1 MNETQAKFLVTD
13 KVPDGFIEGI
23 EELGFKT
30 DHYNT
35 LTNEKFLDI
44 IGQYEG
50 IVVNTSLL
58 LNKLAID
65 RATKVRFLLRPGSGL
80 DNIDTEYAES
90 KGIRIFNS
98 PEANADAVAEH
109 AIGLLLS
116 LLNFIPKASEQVKQF
131 QWIREPNNG
140 TLLKGKTV
148 GIIGYGHT
156 GSAMAKKLS
165 GFETR
170 ILAYD
175 KYKKG
180 FGNASVKECEMK
192 DIFQNADIVSLHI
205 PLTPET
211 AYLVNDEFIESFQ
224 KPFYLI
230 NTSRGK
236 NVKIKDISAGLR
248 SGKIRGAG
256 LDVLENENFSSYS
269 IQEKEAFQELTQSGN
284 IIITPHIAGW
294 TKESRSAIFML
305 VLEKFKKY
313 FLETKL
319 K

>member
-1 MNETQAKFLVTD
+1 MNESQAKFLVTD
-13 KVPDGFIEGI
+13 VVPEGFLEGF
-23 EELGFKT
+23 EQLGFKT
-30 DHYNT
+30 DHFKS
-35 LTNEKFLDI
+35 LSNEKLMDI
-44 IGQYEG
+44 IDRYTG

-58 LNKLAID
+58 LNKAAID
-65 RATKVRFLLRPGSGL
+65 KASRLKYLLRPGSGL
-80 DNIDTEYAES
+80 DNIDTGYAES

-109 AIGLLLS
+109 TIGLLLS
-116 LLNFIPKASEQVKQF
+116 LMNFIPRASEQVKHL
-131 QWIREPNNG
+131 QWIRQPNNG

-148 GIIGYGHT
+148 GIIGFGHT
-156 GSAMAKKLS
+156 GTALAKKLN

-170 ILAYD
+170 ILVYD

-180 FGNASVKECEMK
+180 FGDESVEEGGME

-205 PLTPET
+205 PLTEET
-211 AYLVNDEFIESFQ
+211 EYLVNDVFIDRFR

-230 NTSRGK
+230 NASRGK
-236 NVKIKDISAGLR
+236 NVDIKSIISGLKT
-248 SGKIRGAG
+248 GKLKGIG
-256 LDVLENENFSSYS
+256 LDVLENENINLYS
-269 IQEKEAFQELTQSGN
+269 DQEKQEFEQLTQSGN

-294 TKESRSAIFML
+294 TYESRSEIFML

-313 FLETKL
+313 FLETKS